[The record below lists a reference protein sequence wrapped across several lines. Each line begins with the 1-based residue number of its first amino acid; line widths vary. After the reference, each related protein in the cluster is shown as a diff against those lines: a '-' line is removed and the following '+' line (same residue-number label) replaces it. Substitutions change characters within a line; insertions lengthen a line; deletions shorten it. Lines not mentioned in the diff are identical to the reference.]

1 MRVKVTIKIDANIE
15 RTKLQ
20 LRDLGFDPQSGE
32 FGSRD
37 IFVVIPD
44 DYDRD
49 GKIGTLPD
57 VVSVLL
63 EEPQRKQ
70 NETGDW
76 PSGG

>member
-1 MRVKVTIKIDANIE
+1 MRVKVTVKIGADIE
-15 RTKLQ
+15 RTKCQLQ
-20 LRDLGFDPQSGE
+20 ALGFNPQGYSG
-32 FGSRD
+32 RD
-37 IFVVIPD
+37 IFVIIPD

-63 EEPQRKQ
+63 DEPQRKQ

-76 PSGG
+76 PNGG